1 MAAPEGLA
9 HLRLLIVEDV
19 QELADKGVLRECL
32 ALLHSFH
39 EELLAIAQLLPGRL
53 QQGIA

>member
-32 ALLHSFH
+32 ALLHSFY